1 MLEQVIGWFWRFN
14 CTIHTKMERY
24 FTPFLLIS
32 LAIVLCG
39 SMGAFFMNV
48 PILPTF
54 GTAAILVALVTM
66 FGLGYYTGQD
76 RQAVAQDG
84 AASDDEHEQRRAA

>member
-1 MLEQVIGWFWRFN
+1 
-14 CTIHTKMERY
+14 MERY
-24 FTPFLLIS
+24 FTPLLLIS

-76 RQAVAQDG
+76 RQAVPEDV